1 MLFDGCVKKSWHVSK
16 AYFSANFYSESDYQ
30 HGCSVEEPEAPGSFA
45 LVING
50 HSLVH
55 ALHHKLDKLFLE
67 IASQCTYYPDIFYL
81 LAK

>member
-1 MLFDGCVKKSWHVSK
+1 LTGALKILWLISK
-16 AYFSANFYSESDYQ
+16 AFVSVPFYSESDYQ

-67 IASQCTYYPDIFYL
+67 IASQCKYTLPEFCSN
-81 LAK
+81 AKT